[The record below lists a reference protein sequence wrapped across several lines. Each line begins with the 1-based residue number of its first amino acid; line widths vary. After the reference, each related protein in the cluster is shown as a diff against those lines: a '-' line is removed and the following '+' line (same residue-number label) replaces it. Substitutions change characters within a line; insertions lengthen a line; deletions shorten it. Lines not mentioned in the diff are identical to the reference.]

1 MEQWDRLYIDGR
13 WTEPSTRDRL
23 AVIHSAT
30 EEILA
35 TVPSASVADVDRAV
49 AGARRA
55 WPAWSRSRVEER
67 ARFLEA
73 LAERLAQ
80 QSEQLARTISAE
92 IGMPIKLSR
101 PIQAGLPVTVLRS
114 YAQILREFSFE
125 QRVGNSLVVQ
135 QPKGVVAAITP
146 WNYPLHQVIC
156 KLAPAL
162 AAGCTVVLKPSELAP
177 LTAFAL
183 AHTIDEL
190 GLPAGVFQ
198 LVTGYGAVVGEA
210 LAAHPDVDMISFTGS
225 TRAGKRVASV
235 AAQSVKRVALEL
247 GGKSPSVVLDDADL
261 ARAVQSTVNECFLN
275 SGQSCNALSRLIVP
289 RQRADEAAELA
300 RAAAERFPIGD
311 PLDERT
317 RLGPLVS
324 APQRDRVRRYI
335 EAGIAAGAR
344 LVTGGPEPPPG
355 CERGY
360 FVRPTVFG
368 GVQPD
373 MVIAQEEIF
382 GPVLS
387 ILSYDSEE
395 DAVCIAN
402 DTRYGLAAA
411 VWSGS
416 AERAERLAR
425 QIRAGQVAING
436 GRYNPLA
443 PFGGFKESGYGRELG
458 RYGLEEYLEPQS
470 LQF

>member
-13 WTEPSTRDRL
+13 WVEPSTRDRL

-30 EEILA
+30 EETLA
-35 TVPSASVADVDRAV
+35 TVPSASTTDVDRAV
-49 AGARRA
+49 EAARRA
-55 WPAWSRSRVEER
+55 WHKWACTPREER

-73 LAERLAQ
+73 LAKRLA
-80 QSEQLARTISAE
+80 EHTEKLAATISAE
-92 IGMPIKLSR
+92 VGMPIKLSR

-125 QRVGNSLVVQ
+125 ERVGNSVVVR

-162 AAGCTVVLKPSELAP
+162 AAGCTIVLKPSELAP

-183 AHTIDEL
+183 ARLIDEL

-198 LVTGYGAVVGEA
+198 LVTGYGPVVGEA
-210 LAAHPDVDMISFTGS
+210 LAAHPGVDMISFTGS

-235 AAQSVKRVALEL
+235 AAGSVKRVALEL

-261 ARAVQSTVNECFLN
+261 DRAVQSTVNECFLN
-275 SGQSCNALSRLIVP
+275 SGQSCNALSRLLVP
-289 RQRADEAAELA
+289 RPREEKAAALA
-300 RAAAERFPIGD
+300 RAAAERFVVGD

-335 EAGIAAGAR
+335 EAGLRQGAQ
-344 LVTGGPEPPPG
+344 LVTGGVEPPPG

-360 FVRPTVFG
+360 FVRPTVFA

-373 MVIAQEEIF
+373 MTIAQDEIF

-387 ILSYDSEE
+387 ILPYDGDE
-395 DAVCIAN
+395 DAVRLAN
-402 DTRYGLAAA
+402 ETRYGLAAA
-411 VWSGS
+411 VWSAS
-416 AERAERLAR
+416 AERAERVGR
-425 QIRAGQVAING
+425 QLRAGQVAING